1 MSRVLPPNVA
11 ERDFDR
17 ALRAFAAV
25 VGPEWLFTSDEDR
38 QSYLDPMAIGD
49 PREHEPSGA
58 LAPQS
63 VEEIQGILAIAN
75 RYRIPLWPVSMGK
88 NFAYGT
94 AAPRMQGTMVLDL
107 KRLNRVL
114 EVNEELACALVEPGV
129 SFFDFHRRLADTKL
143 WMSGPAHSWGSVIG
157 NALEHGVGYT
167 VYGVHAEAI
176 CGMEVVLANGEIVR
190 TGMGAVAG
198 SREWQA
204 YKQGYGPVWDGA
216 FTQSNFGIV
225 TKMGIWLMP
234 EPEGMA
240 GVTISLAREEDL
252 EALVDTLRPLRLD
265 DTINSTYTIMNGVR
279 QVFRVGA
286 RSRLY
291 QGSGHLPREVIAEQL
306 QKQGDGWWSV
316 IFNLFDRP
324 AGLDVR
330 LRAIEEAFARIPG
343 ARLTTQR
350 WRRGEPLAP
359 WMRQD
364 VSLAPLG
371 VIDWHGSPGGHTD
384 FGPVVAPVGA
394 RVREVYDLVY
404 RRFEEFGIDCF
415 VGMFGVGSRAIVM
428 VADLIYNRSDAD
440 MTQRARALFRTL
452 TQDAA
457 RIGVGI
463 YRAHLNFMDD
473 GAAMYG
479 YNDHALRRF
488 AERVKDCLDPNGIL
502 APGKQGIW
510 PRSLRAPRRGG
521 GA

>member
-1 MSRVLPPNVA
+1 MTRVLPPHVS
-11 ERDFDR
+11 ERDFAR
-17 ALRAFAAV
+17 ALQAFAAV

-38 QSYLDPMAIGD
+38 LSYLDPMAIGD
-49 PREHEPSGA
+49 PLEHEPSGA

-63 VEEIQGILAIAN
+63 VEEIQGILRIAN

-94 AAPRMQGTMVLDL
+94 AAPRMRGTMVLDL

-114 EVNEELACALVEPGV
+114 EVNEELAYAVVEPGV
-129 SFFDFHRRLADTKL
+129 SFFDFHRRLAGTKL

-176 CGMEVVLANGEIVR
+176 CGMEVVLANGEVVR
-190 TGMGAVAG
+190 TGMGAVAD
-198 SREWQA
+198 SREWQT
-204 YKQGYGPVWDGA
+204 YRQGYGPIWDGA

-240 GVTISLAREEDL
+240 GVTIALPREEDL

-291 QGSGHLPREVIAEQL
+291 QGPGHLPHEVIAAQL
-306 QKQGDGWWSV
+306 KKQGDGWWSV
-316 IFNLFDRP
+316 TFNLFDRP
-324 AGLDVR
+324 DGLDLR
-330 LRAIEEAFARIPG
+330 LRVIREAFARIPG
-343 ARLTTQR
+343 ATLGIQR

-371 VIDWHGSPGGHTD
+371 VIDWHGGPGGHTD
-384 FGPVVAPVGA
+384 FGPVIAAVGA

-404 RRFEEFGIDCF
+404 RRFVEYGIDCF
-415 VGMFGVGSRAIVM
+415 VGMFGVGSRSIIM
-428 VADLIYNRSDAD
+428 VADLIYNRNDAD
-440 MTQRARALFRTL
+440 MTRRARALFRTL

-463 YRAHLNFMDD
+463 YRAHLSFMDD
-473 GAAMYG
+473 GAAMYA

-488 AERVKDCLDPNGIL
+488 NERVKDCLDPNGIL

-510 PRSLRAPRRGG
+510 SQTLRAPRAGD